1 MAKELF
7 AGQRKNKY
15 KIVISKEAIS
25 KKNLIPL
32 LKEHNKTLIISDDG
46 VPIKIIKK
54 VTAVCKTS
62 TKVFKI
68 ILKQGEKAKSVKN
81 FQKILNFL
89 ADNNFDRTDLILA
102 VGGGVVGDIS
112 GYVASSYLRGIQFI
126 QIPTTLLAQVDSSVG
141 GKTAI
146 NISAGKNLVGAFY
159 NPKGVIIDT
168 AVLNTLPK
176 REFKAGLAEVIK
188 YALIQNKS
196 LFSLLE
202 TYSQKIL
209 TMDHQII
216 EEIIFASIQ
225 TKAKIVTKDE
235 KENGIRAIL
244 NFGHTFGHAIEAH
257 SKYKKILHGEAVAKG
272 MKVASRISYLENL
285 ISKKE
290 YEEVITLL
298 EMFEFDLSI
307 NQYKYEELKP
317 YIYRDKK
324 IKADKLNLVL
334 LNKVSNAIVTNSFNL
349 KNLQKGL
356 KDEIKLH

>member
-7 AGQRKNKY
+7 AGQGKNKY

-25 KKNLIPL
+25 TKNIAPL
-32 LKEHNKTLIISDDG
+32 LKVHKKTLIISDDG
-46 VPIKIIKK
+46 VPKKIVKK
-54 VTAVCKTS
+54 VTAVIKPS
-62 TKVFKI
+62 TRVYRI
-68 ILKQGEKAKSVKN
+68 ILQHGEKAKSIQN

-89 ADNNFDRTDLILA
+89 ADNNFDRTDLIIA
-102 VGGGVVGDIS
+102 IGGGVVGDIS

-168 AVLNTLPK
+168 SVLRTLPY

-188 YALIQNKS
+188 YALIKNKS

-202 TYSQKIL
+202 KHVKEIL
-209 TMDHQII
+209 LMDHKII

-225 TKAKIVTKDE
+225 TKTQIVTKDE
-235 KENGIRAIL
+235 KEDGIRAIL
-244 NFGHTFGHAIEAH
+244 NFGHTFGHAIEAYG
-257 SKYKKILHGEAVAKG
+257 KYKKILHGEAVAKG
-272 MKVASRISYLENL
+272 MKIASRISFLENL
-285 ISKKE
+285 LSEKE
-290 YEEVITLL
+290 YKKAIALL
-298 EMFEFDLSI
+298 EIFEFDLSL
-307 NQYKYEELKP
+307 NQYNYEELKP

-324 IKADKLNLVL
+324 IKAGKLNLVL
-334 LNKVSNAIVTNSFNL
+334 LTRLSNAVITSSFDT
-349 KNLQKGL
+349 KNIKKGMH
-356 KDEIKLH
+356 D

>member
-25 KKNLIPL
+25 KKNLVPL

-54 VTAVCKTS
+54 VTAVCKPS

-68 ILKQGEKAKSVKN
+68 ILKQGEKAKSVQN

-285 ISKKE
+285 ISEKE

-298 EMFEFDLSI
+298 QMFEFDLSI

>member
-15 KIVISKEAIS
+15 RIVISKNAIS
-25 KKNLIPL
+25 KKNLVPL
-32 LKEHNKTLIISDDG
+32 LKNHNKTLLISDDE
-46 VPIKIIKK
+46 VPLKI
-54 VTAVCKTS
+54 VREVAAVCKPS

-68 ILKQGEKAKSVKN
+68 ILKHGEQAKSVQN

-89 ADNNFDRTDLILA
+89 ADNNFDRTDLIVA

-112 GYVASSYLRGIQFI
+112 GFVASSYLRGIQFI

-146 NISAGKNLVGAFY
+146 NIVAGKNLVGAFY

-168 AVLNTLPK
+168 TVLNSLPN

-188 YALIQNKS
+188 YAFIQNKS
-196 LFSLLE
+196 LFSLLKKY
-202 TYSQKIL
+202 TKKIL
-209 TMDHQII
+209 LKDQKII
-216 EEIIFASIQ
+216 EEIIFLSLQ
-225 TKAKIVTKDE
+225 TKAMIVTKDE

-257 SKYKKILHGEAVAKG
+257 GKYKKILHGEAVAKG
-272 MKVASRISYLENL
+272 MKVASKISYLENL
-285 ISKKE
+285 ISEKE
-290 YEEVITLL
+290 HKEIIALL
-298 EMFEFDLSI
+298 QNFEFDLSLK
-307 NQYKYEELKP
+307 QYKYRELKP
-317 YIYRDKK
+317 YIFRDKK
-324 IKADKLNLVL
+324 IKSGKLNLVL
-334 LNKVSNAIVTNSFNL
+334 LNKLSNAVVTSAFDS

-356 KDEIKLH
+356 QD

>member
-7 AGQRKNKY
+7 AGQRNNKY
-15 KIVISKEAIS
+15 KIVVNKDAIS
-25 KKNLIPL
+25 PKNLAPL
-32 LKEHNKTLIISDDG
+32 VKEHNKALIISDDG
-46 VPIKIIKK
+46 VPSKIVKQ
-54 VTAVCKTS
+54 VTAICKPS
-62 TKVFKI
+62 AKVFQI
-68 ILKQGEKAKSVKN
+68 ILQHGEKAKSVQN

-89 ADNNFDRTDLILA
+89 ANNNFDRTDLIIA

-168 AVLNTLPK
+168 SVLTTLSN

-188 YALIQNKS
+188 YAIIQDKS
-196 LFSLLE
+196 LFALLKK
-202 TYSQKIL
+202 YSQQIL
-209 TMDHQII
+209 LKDPHKI

-257 SKYKKILHGEAVAKG
+257 GKYKKILHGEAVAKG

-285 ISKKE
+285 ISEEE
-290 YEEVITLL
+290 YNEIVTLL
-298 EMFEFDLSI
+298 DLFNFDLSLH
-307 NQYKYEELKP
+307 QYKFKELKP
-317 YIYRDKK
+317 YIFRDKK
-324 IKADKLNLVL
+324 MKAGKLNLVL
-334 LNKVSNAIVTNSFNL
+334 LNKLSNAVVINSFDS
-349 KNLQKGL
+349 KNLQEGL
-356 KDEIKLH
+356 RD

>member
-7 AGQRKNKY
+7 AGQRNNKY
-15 KIVISKEAIS
+15 KIVINKDAIS
-25 KKNLIPL
+25 KKNLAPL
-32 LKEHNKTLIISDDG
+32 LKEHNKALIISDDG
-46 VPIKIIKK
+46 VPSKIVKL
-54 VTAVCKTS
+54 VTAICKPS
-62 TKVFKI
+62 TKVFQI
-68 ILKQGEKAKSVKN
+68 ILQHGEKAKSVQN

-89 ADNNFDRTDLILA
+89 ANNNFDRTDLIIA

-146 NISAGKNLVGAFY
+146 NIAAGKNLVGAFY

-168 AVLNTLPK
+168 SVLNTLSN

-188 YALIQNKS
+188 YAIIQDKS
-196 LFSLLE
+196 LFALLKK
-202 TYSQKIL
+202 YSQQIL
-209 TMDHQII
+209 LKDPHKI

-257 SKYKKILHGEAVAKG
+257 GKYKKILHGEAVAKG

-285 ISKKE
+285 ISEEE
-290 YEEVITLL
+290 YNEIVTLL
-298 EMFEFDLSI
+298 DLFNFDLSL
-307 NQYKYEELKP
+307 NQYKFEELKP

-324 IKADKLNLVL
+324 MKAGKLNLVL
-334 LNKVSNAIVTNSFNL
+334 LNRLSNAVVIDTFDS
-349 KNLQKGL
+349 KNLQEGL
-356 KDEIKLH
+356 RD

>member
-1 MAKELF
+1 MAKEIF
-7 AGQRKNKY
+7 AGKRKNKY

-25 KKNLIPL
+25 RKNIAPL
-32 LKEHNKTLIISDDG
+32 LKMHKKTLIISDDG
-46 VPIKIIKK
+46 VPQKIVKK
-54 VTAVCKTS
+54 VITICKPS
-62 TKVFKI
+62 TQVFNI
-68 ILKQGEKAKSVKN
+68 ILQHGEKAKSIQN

-89 ADNNFDRTDLILA
+89 ADNNFDRTDLIIA

-168 AVLNTLPK
+168 SVLKTLPS

-188 YALIQNKS
+188 YALIQDKS
-196 LFSLLE
+196 LFTTLKKCYE
-202 TYSQKIL
+202 KIL
-209 TMDHQII
+209 SMEHKII
-216 EEIIFASIQ
+216 EEIIFLSIQ
-225 TKAKIVTKDE
+225 NKAMIVTKDE

-244 NFGHTFGHAIEAH
+244 NFGHTFGHAIEAQ

-272 MKVASRISYLENL
+272 MKIASRISYLENL
-285 ISKKE
+285 ISKEEHK
-290 YEEVITLL
+290 EVINLL
-298 EMFEFDLSI
+298 QKFEFDLSLK
-307 NQYKYEELKP
+307 QYKYGELKP
-317 YIYRDKK
+317 YIFRDKK
-324 IKADKLNLVL
+324 IKKGKLNLVL
-334 LNKVSNAIVTNSFNL
+334 LNQISNAIVTNSFDA

-356 KDEIKLH
+356 QD

>member
-25 KKNLIPL
+25 RKNIAPL
-32 LKEHNKTLIISDDG
+32 LKMHKKTLIISDNG
-46 VPIKIIKK
+46 VPQNIVKK
-54 VTAVCKTS
+54 AVAVSKPS

-68 ILKQGEKAKSVKN
+68 ILQYGEKAKSIQN

-89 ADNNFDRTDLILA
+89 ADNNFDRTDLIIA

-112 GYVASSYLRGIQFI
+112 GYVASAYLRGIQFI

-168 AVLNTLPK
+168 SVLKTLPN

-188 YALIQNKS
+188 YALIKNKS

-202 TYSQKIL
+202 KHAKEILLMDQK
-209 TMDHQII
+209 II
-216 EEIIFASIQ
+216 EEIIFASIH
-225 TKAKIVTKDE
+225 TKAQIVTRDE
-235 KENGIRAIL
+235 KEDGIRAIL

-257 SKYKKILHGEAVAKG
+257 GKYKKILHGEAVAKG
-272 MKVASRISYLENL
+272 MKVASRISFLENL
-285 ISKKE
+285 ISEKE
-290 YEEVITLL
+290 YKKVISLL
-298 EMFEFDLSI
+298 EIFEFDLSL
-307 NQYKYEELKP
+307 NQYNYEELKP
-317 YIYRDKK
+317 YIFRDKK
-324 IKADKLNLVL
+324 IKAGRLNLVL
-334 LNKVSNAIVTNSFNL
+334 LNRLSKAIISSSFDTKNL
-349 KNLQKGL
+349 KKGL
-356 KDEIKLH
+356 QG

>member
-15 KIVISKEAIS
+15 KIVISKDAIS
-25 KKNLIPL
+25 RNNIAPL
-32 LKEHNKTLIISDDG
+32 LKMHQKTLIISDDR
-46 VPIKIIKK
+46 VPQKIVKK
-54 VTAVCKTS
+54 VTTVCKSS

-68 ILKQGEKAKSVKN
+68 ILRHGEKAKSIQN

-89 ADNNFDRTDLILA
+89 ADNNFDRTDLIIA
-102 VGGGVVGDIS
+102 IGGGVVGDIS

-168 AVLNTLPK
+168 SVLRTLPN

-188 YALIQNKS
+188 YALIKNKS

-202 TYSQKIL
+202 KHAKKIL
-209 TMDHQII
+209 LMDHKII

-225 TKAKIVTKDE
+225 TKAQIVTKDE

-257 SKYKKILHGEAVAKG
+257 GKYKKILHGEAVAKG
-272 MKVASRISYLENL
+272 MKIASRISFLENL
-285 ISKKE
+285 M
-290 YEEVITLL
+290 L
-298 EMFEFDLSI
+298 
-307 NQYKYEELKP
+307 
-317 YIYRDKK
+317 
-324 IKADKLNLVL
+324 
-334 LNKVSNAIVTNSFNL
+334 
-349 KNLQKGL
+349 
-356 KDEIKLH
+356 